1 MKILILLLFL
11 NFFLPPT
18 FSHTVIAADA
28 AEAVK
33 EAIKETDVK
42 EEESKSSK
50 ENVKKEK
57 DPDEYSCPYY
67 TVHLPPS
74 WKAFRAPEER
84 QGLVYAIFAKNP
96 SSPIVTL
103 IVGPRQGAEPDL
115 IASLFADQ
123 FKATKAPSQKNGQF
137 FFSFPQTLPGA
148 QAPITANACIST
160 DGDYFMLTIYT
171 GNQKEAQNF
180 IKSINSSEYPN
191 LIPKY

>member
-11 NFFLPPT
+11 NFFLPPALCQSV
-18 FSHTVIAADA
+18 FGADA
-28 AEAVK
+28 EDAVK
-33 EAIKETDVK
+33 ESVKGNNKKESD
-42 EEESKSSK
+42 KSPK
-50 ENVKKEK
+50 ADEKKEK
-57 DPDEYSCPYY
+57 DSDEYSCPYY
-67 TVHLPPS
+67 TVHLPPD

-96 SSPIVTL
+96 SSPIVTI
-103 IVGPRQGAEPDL
+103 IVGPRQGAEPDM

-123 FKATKAPSQKNGQF
+123 FKAKKAPVQKNGQY

-148 QAPITANACIST
+148 QTPTSANACVST

-180 IKSINSSEYPN
+180 ITSINSNYPN
-191 LIPKY
+191 LVPKY